1 MVDTNKASGGTG
13 SDDDYSDLLVKY
25 KERIKS
31 EFGETGVS
39 SDGAGATRVSSRE
52 YHEFKAE
59 LYPAH
64 FSFYEKACNMAE
76 GVFKL
81 KVDAKQSAILTKQIA
96 TCHLNVTPSGV
107 IALSY
112 LAPLLFIFFGS
123 LIAFAVFQMMFLVFF
138 CIFAGMAMIFAL
150 QKIPQMFSDQ
160 WRIQASN
167 QMVQSIFY
175 LVTYMRHTSNLERAI
190 AFAAEHLDAPLS
202 LDFRKMLWDLENG
215 TYSSIRDSADSYLET
230 WKEWNSDFVESFHL
244 VESSLL
250 EPSDDRRVSLLD
262 KSLDVI
268 LDGTYEGMLRYAH
281 NLKAP
286 MTMLNM
292 LGIILPILGLVIL
305 PLVVSFMSSSD
316 TSTFT
321 MAIYIS
327 LLYNITLPIG
337 VFYLGKT
344 ILSKRPS
351 GYGQADIVKSH
362 PGLKKYQNVIIPLG
376 KKLQFAVNPLYFS
389 ITLFA
394 FLFIIGM
401 SPLLLHAV
409 DPSFEIQNEEESIQF
424 MGYVCPPDYAS
435 CEDNEKFGPYG
446 LGASLLSLVVILA
459 LGLSIGMFYT
469 LRSKNVIA
477 IRNRTKKLEQEFSS
491 AMFQLGNRLGDG
503 LPAEIA
509 FARVAETMRG
519 STSGDFFNLAEKN
532 ITKLGMGLEE
542 SLFDPKVGAVVSFP
556 SKVIES
562 SMKVLVESIKRG
574 PLIAAQALLSMS
586 RYIKEIHR
594 VEERLKDLMAE
605 VIGSMKAQVAF
616 LTPAIAGIVVGITSM
631 ISTVLTKLS
640 AQLSTFAGSGE
651 TTGFGGLVTIF
662 GIGIPTFHF
671 QVIVGIYIVQLAYI
685 LTVLANGIENG
696 VDKQGERYMLG
707 KALIKSVGLYCF
719 IAGVVIVLFNL
730 FAGVVLQN
738 TLG

>member
-1 MVDTNKASGGTG
+1 MVDETNNSDSGEE
-13 SDDDYSDLLVKY
+13 DYGDLLVKY

-31 EFGETGVS
+31 EFGEVGVS
-39 SDGAGATRVSSRE
+39 ADGAGAIPISSRE
-52 YHEFKAE
+52 YSEFKSE
-59 LYPAH
+59 IYPGH
-64 FSFYEKACNMAE
+64 FSFYEKACNKAE
-76 GVFKL
+76 AIFKL
-81 KVDAKQSAILTKQIA
+81 KVEAKQAEKLTKQIE
-96 TCHLNVTPSGV
+96 TCHLNCTPSGV
-107 IALSY
+107 IALSF
-112 LAPLLFIFFGS
+112 LVPMIFIVFGS
-123 LIAFAVFQMMFLVFF
+123 LISFAIFNLMFLVFF
-138 CIFAGMAMIFAL
+138 CIFFGMAMIFAF
-150 QKIPQMFSDQ
+150 QKIPQFFADK

-190 AFAAEHLDAPLS
+190 AFAADHLDAPLS

-215 TYSSIRDSADSYLET
+215 KYSSIRDSADTYLET

-244 VESSLL
+244 IESSLL

-316 TSTFT
+316 TSTLT

-337 VFYLGKT
+337 VYYLGKT

-351 GYGQADIVKSH
+351 GYGGADPVKSH
-362 PGLKKYQNVIIPLG
+362 PGLKKYENVLIPLG
-376 KKLQFAVNPLYFS
+376 KNFQFAVNPLYFA

-401 SPLLLHAV
+401 SPIMLHAI
-409 DPSFEIQNEEESIQF
+409 DPGFEITNEDESIAL
-424 MGYVCPPDYAS
+424 MGYICPPEYSS
-435 CEDNEKFGPYG
+435 CEDTQLVGPYG

-459 LGLSIGMFYT
+459 FGMSIGLFYS

-477 IRNRTKKLEQEFSS
+477 IRNRTKKLEEEFSS
-491 AMFQLGNRLGDG
+491 ALFQLGNRLGDG

-509 FARVAETMRG
+509 FAKVAETMRG

-532 ITKLGMGLEE
+532 IVKLGMGLEE

-562 SMKVLVESIKRG
+562 SMKVLVESVKRG

-586 RYIKEIHR
+586 RYMKEIHR

-640 AQLSTFAGSGE
+640 SQLSQFSGGNE
-651 TTGFGGLVTIF
+651 TSGFGGLVTIF

-671 QVIVGIYIVQLAYI
+671 QVIVGLYIVQLAYI

-696 VDKQGERYMLG
+696 VDKQGERYSLG
-707 KALIKSVGLYCF
+707 KALTRSVGLYCF
-719 IAGVVIVLFNL
+719 IAGTVIILFNL

>member
-1 MVDTNKASGGTG
+1 MVNSKVADGE
-13 SDDDYSDLLVKY
+13 DYSDLLVKY
-25 KERIKS
+25 KEKIRK

-39 SDGAGATRVSSRE
+39 SDGAGAKPISSRE
-52 YHEFKAE
+52 YTEFKSE
-59 LYPAH
+59 IYPNQY
-64 FSFYEKACNMAE
+64 SMYEKACNMAE
-76 GVFKL
+76 SVFKL
-81 KVDAKQSAILTKQIA
+81 KVENKQKEKLQKSID
-96 TCHLNVTPSGV
+96 TCHLNITPSGV
-107 IALSY
+107 VALSF
-112 LAPLLFIFFGS
+112 LAPMIFIIVGS
-123 LIAFAVFQMMFLVFF
+123 LIAFAIFNMVFLVFF
-138 CIFAGMAMIFAL
+138 CIFFGLAMILAL
-150 QKIPQMFSDQ
+150 QKIPSLLADK

-190 AFAAEHLDAPLS
+190 AFAADHLDAPLS

-244 VESSLL
+244 VESSLF
-250 EPSDDRRVSLLD
+250 EPSEDRRISLLD

-268 LDGTYEGMLRYAH
+268 LDGTFEGMLRYAH

-305 PLVVSFMSSSD
+305 PLVVSFMSGPDSS
-316 TSTFT
+316 TLT

-337 VFYLGKT
+337 VYYLGKT

-362 PGLKKYQNVIIPLG
+362 PGLKKYENVIIPIG
-376 KKLQFAVNPLYFS
+376 KKFQFAVNPLYFS

-401 SPLLLHAV
+401 SPILLHAV
-409 DPSFEIQNEEESIQF
+409 DPGFEIQNEEGSIQM
-424 MGYVCPPDYAS
+424 MGYICPPNTGS
-435 CEDNEKFGPYG
+435 CENNELIGPYG
-446 LGASLLSLVVILA
+446 LGASLLSLVVILSF
-459 LGLSIGMFYT
+459 GLSIGMFYS

-542 SLFDPKVGAVVSFP
+542 SLFDPKVGAVASFP

-562 SMKVLVESIKRG
+562 SMKVLIESIKRG

-586 RYIKEIHR
+586 RYMKEIHR

-640 AQLSTFAGSGE
+640 AQLSTFAGSGD

-671 QVIVGIYIVQLAYI
+671 QVIVGLYIVQLAYI
-685 LTVLANGIENG
+685 LTVLATGIENG
-696 VDKQGERYMLG
+696 VDKQGERFALG
-707 KALIKSVGLYCF
+707 KALVRSVGLYCF
-719 IAGVVIVLFNL
+719 IAGTVIILFNL